1 MKEYKV
7 IEIIDAYNLIIN
19 YGLERNAKQ
28 GDRLRIVDRGEEVKD
43 PDTGEIL
50 GTLDAI
56 KAVVSVKNAY
66 NKFSVC
72 HKIKTPDLPILS
84 PLASAMRNLSVE
96 ETLPVNSDEATYRKI
111 PEGGG
116 RITVGDI
123 AILLPN

>member
-1 MKEYKV
+1 MDEYKV
-7 IEIIDAYNLIIN
+7 IEIINEYNLIIN
-19 YGLERNAKQ
+19 YGLENNAKQ
-28 GDRLRIVDRGEEVKD
+28 GDRLRIVERGEEVKD
-43 PDTGEIL
+43 PNTRESL

-56 KAVVSVKNAY
+56 KTVVSVKSAY

-72 HKIKTPDLPILS
+72 HKIKIPDLPILS

-96 ETLPVNSDEATYRKI
+96 ETLPVNSNEATYRKI

-116 RITVGDI
+116 QITVGDT